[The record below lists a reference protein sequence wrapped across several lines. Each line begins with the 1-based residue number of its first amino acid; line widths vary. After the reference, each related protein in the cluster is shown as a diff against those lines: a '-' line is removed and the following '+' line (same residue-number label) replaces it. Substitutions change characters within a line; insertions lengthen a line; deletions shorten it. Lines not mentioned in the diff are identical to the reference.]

1 MAVTIIK
8 ALLLEPEQHPKTTYL
23 PLSSAVF
30 DAITGADNRDYKTAS
45 MKIDDQIYAI
55 YNQDAAL
62 QDAAGNRR
70 LKGQILAGNILIVE
84 TDPAG
89 HIQSMTDDVLLKYK
103 SKFWHPET
111 YSSHEVCRSYF
122 NSFYHSL

>member
-1 MAVTIIK
+1 MATKIIQ
-8 ALLLEPEQHPKTTYL
+8 ALLLEPGQHPKTTYL
-23 PLSSAVF
+23 PASNAIF
-30 DAITGADNRDYKTAS
+30 DAFTGADNEDSKTVS
-45 MKIDDQIYAI
+45 TEIDDQIYAI
-55 YNQDAAL
+55 YNQDGAL
-62 QDAAGNRR
+62 QDMDGNRQ
-70 LKGQILAGNILIVE
+70 LKGRIIAGNILIVAA
-84 TDPAG
+84 DPMG